1 MPADEGWGKLCALT
15 RRFLGHFGAVAVALA
30 SLACGAENHAPAAGE
45 LGREQ
50 QAFVNGADDRRE
62 YFELDDAA
70 QRAALEHSAVAL
82 MTGSA
87 ATAMI
92 DGRFELVPTWGQVN
106 ALCDDQP
113 FADQPSAAFC
123 SGVLVDWDLVLT
135 SGHCVNVVRLEQ
147 LRVAFGY
154 YYDAAGQLAMGED
167 DVYAVER
174 VVTTRRDPGVPD
186 DEAERLDYAWVQLAE
201 PVRAPH
207 RPAPV
212 YTSERAVSEGDPV
225 VSIGAGGGVPLKWD
239 DGGSV
244 QYARPDFDDYF
255 IANTDTSQGSS
266 GGGVFDQDLAVVGS
280 LARGAADFSLTSDG
294 CFVTNVESD
303 PAQALEQFT
312 YVHRALEGLCASGS
326 DSVLCDSECGEPCDA
341 GALEPQSSGQ
351 RDGDD
356 GGCTLSA
363 GAVSTPGLGELALA
377 ALSLATVSLRRRAR
391 RQR

>member
-1 MPADEGWGKLCALT
+1 MLCALA
-15 RRFLGHFGAVAVALA
+15 RRLFAHFGAVAVALG
-30 SLACGAENHAPAAGE
+30 SLACGAEAPAPAARE
-45 LGREQ
+45 LAREQ

-70 QRAALEHSAVAL
+70 QRAALEQSAVAL

-87 ATAMI
+87 AGAVT
-92 DGRFELVPTWGQVN
+92 DGRLELLPTWGQVN

-135 SGHCVNVVRLEQ
+135 SGHCVDVVRLDQ
-147 LRVAFGY
+147 LRIAFGY
-154 YYDAAGQLAMGED
+154 YYGAAGELAMVED
-167 DVYAVER
+167 DIYAVER
-174 VVTTRRDPGVPD
+174 VITTRRDPGVPN

-212 YTSERAVSEGDPV
+212 YTADRAVSEGDPV
-225 VSIGAGGGVPLKWD
+225 ISIGAGGGVPLKWD

-244 QYARPDFDDYF
+244 QYSRPDYDDYF

-266 GGGVFDQDLAVVGS
+266 GGGVFGRDLAVVGS
-280 LARGAADFSLTSDG
+280 LARGAADFSLTSNG

-312 YVHRALEGLCASGS
+312 YVHRALEGLCAAGS
-326 DSVLCDSECGEPCDA
+326 DSVLCDPECGNPCDA
-341 GALEPQSSGQ
+341 GALEPKASSDGA
-351 RDGDD
+351 GDD
-356 GGCTLSA
+356 GGCALGSDATSKPSSA
-363 GAVSTPGLGELALA
+363 AGGLALALA
-377 ALSLATVSLRRRAR
+377 AISLRRRAR
-391 RQR
+391 HQP

>member
-1 MPADEGWGKLCALT
+1 M
-15 RRFLGHFGAVAVALA
+15 GHIGAVAVALGI
-30 SLACGAENHAPAAGE
+30 LACGAESPAPATFE
-45 LGREQ
+45 LGREP
-50 QAFVNGADDRRE
+50 QAFVNGEDDRRE

-70 QRAALEHSAVAL
+70 QRAALEQSAVAL

-87 ATAMI
+87 ATAVI
-92 DGRFELVPTWGQVN
+92 DGRLELLPTWGQVN

-113 FADQPSAAFC
+113 FVDQPSAAFC

-135 SGHCVNVVRLEQ
+135 SGHCVDVVRLDQ

-154 YYDAAGQLAMGED
+154 YYDAAGELAMVED
-167 DVYAVER
+167 DIYAVER
-174 VVTTRRDPGVPD
+174 VVTTRRDPGAPD
-186 DEAERLDYAWVQLAE
+186 DGAERLDYAWIQLAE

-212 YTSERAVSEGDPV
+212 YTAERAVSEGDPV
-225 VSIGAGGGVPLKWD
+225 ISIGAGGGVPLKWD

-244 QYARPDFDDYF
+244 QYSRPDFDDYF

-266 GGGVFDQDLAVVGS
+266 GGGVFDRGLAVVGS
-280 LARGAADFSLTSDG
+280 LARGAADFSLTSNG

-312 YVHRALEGLCASGS
+312 YVHRALEGLCAVGS
-326 DSVLCDSECGEPCDA
+326 DSILCSAECGEPCDA
-341 GALEPQSSGQ
+341 GALAPQASGQ
-351 RDGDD
+351 RDGSDA
-356 GGCTLSA
+356 GCALVA
-363 GAVSTPGLGELALA
+363 GAVSRPSLGGGLALALA
-377 ALSLATVSLRRRAR
+377 AVSLRRRVR

>member
-1 MPADEGWGKLCALT
+1 MLSALA
-15 RRFLGHFGAVAVALA
+15 RRFFVHTGAVAVALG
-30 SLACGAENHAPAAGE
+30 SLACGAEPPAPAADE
-45 LGREQ
+45 LGREV

-70 QRAALEHSAVAL
+70 QRAALEQSAVAL

-87 ATAMI
+87 ATALI
-92 DGRFELVPTWGQVN
+92 EGRLELLPTWGQVN

-135 SGHCVNVVRLEQ
+135 SGHCVDIVRLEQ

-154 YYDAAGQLAMGED
+154 YYDAAGELAMSED

-186 DEAERLDYAWVQLAE
+186 DAAERLDYAWVQLAE

-212 YTSERAVSEGDPV
+212 YNTAEGAVSEGDPV
-225 VSIGAGGGVPLKWD
+225 ISIGAGGGVPLKWD

-244 QYARPDFDDYF
+244 QYSRPDFDDYF

-266 GGGVFDQDLAVVGS
+266 GGGVFDRNLAVVGS
-280 LARGAADFSLTSDG
+280 LARGAADFSLTGNG
-294 CFVTNVESD
+294 CFVTNVEVD
-303 PAQALEQFT
+303 PSQALEQFT
-312 YVHRALEGLCASGS
+312 YVHRALEGLCATGS
-326 DSVLCDSECGEPCDA
+326 DSVLCDAGCGEPCDA
-341 GALEPQSSGQ
+341 GALEPRASGQ
-351 RDGDD
+351 RDGD
-356 GGCTLSA
+356 GGCTLSTGTAA
-363 GAVSTPGLGELALA
+363 GPSGAAGTLALA
-377 ALSLATVSLRRRAR
+377 ALSLAAVSRGRRAR
-391 RQR
+391 RRER